1 MRRGES
7 KNREIFP
14 AFSSYSLPYN
24 SKMASW
30 REKSR
35 RKNLPKKSL
44 PPKKFRQIFGARIC
58 KKNPPYMVGG
68 VCYMGWSIYV
78 DKFNVLEKIMS
89 VSVLRIYCTGG
100 FEFRGDNPE

>member
-44 PPKKFRQIFGARIC
+44 PPKKFRQIFGARIR
-58 KKNPPYMVGG
+58 KKKSAVYGG
-68 VCYMGWSIYV
+68 R
-78 DKFNVLEKIMS
+78 
-89 VSVLRIYCTGG
+89 SVLYGLVNLR
-100 FEFRGDNPE
+100 RQV